1 MQHRLAGHS
10 SRPRAG
16 QPCLALGN
24 DSGADLLVDP
34 DVPRPAGVD
43 LLAPQP
49 VMVGHLTDPKQSLGL
64 LHDDHERIIAGGA

>member
-1 MQHRLAGHS
+1 
-10 SRPRAG
+10 
-16 QPCLALGN
+16 
-24 DSGADLLVDP
+24 LVDP